1 MPAAICKTVRAPK
14 STLALP
20 GRLAYHNRGV
30 FSSVVGLPM
39 DAAADGPDG
48 GRARKLID
56 LKAIVRHP
64 LQRALLALLGSPIER
79 ALSFAALNEVHA
91 RAGQLTAGTG
101 GGFFHAVLEVLRV
114 DYVLSAEDHDRIPT
128 SGPLVIVAN
137 HPFGGL
143 EGIILGDLMMALR
156 PDVRVLG
163 NFLLQQIGELRD
175 CVIPVNP
182 FGRRDATRT
191 NARALRE
198 AIRWLRGGGAL
209 VTFPAG
215 EVSHL
220 KLRRRQLTDP
230 PWSRHVA
237 AMIRHSQATALPIF
251 FPGRNSTLFQALG
264 LLHPRLRTVL
274 LARELMKKSTRT
286 IEMHVGRPMPWRRL
300 SGFEDDELLTRYLR
314 FNTYFL
320 RHCSVRRRR
329 RPRRRA
335 RARRTAPAPEPV
347 IAPLSAGVL
356 EKEIASLPADRLLAE
371 SGDLGC
377 YTTRA
382 AETPAMMREIGRLR
396 EITFRQVGE
405 GTGNAVDLDRF
416 DAFYDHL
423 FIWNRAGRELVGAY
437 RLGPADVIVDRHGPK
452 GLYTSTLFKFKPAFL
467 ARLRGG
473 VELGRSFIR
482 VEYQKKHSG
491 LSLLWK
497 GIGAYILRSPHYH
510 ILFGPVS
517 ISEDY
522 QAVSRNLMVQ
532 FLRQNKLDAEYAR
545 YVRPRHRYRA
555 GRAGA
560 LDRRALRSTVRNIE
574 DVSLLISSIEKDGKG
589 IPILLR
595 QYLNLN
601 ATICCFNLDR
611 DFSNVVDGLIIVDLT
626 RTDQRLLKR
635 FLGPEGAETFL
646 DRRQATEGAEPAL
659 AAP

>member
-1 MPAAICKTVRAPK
+1 
-14 STLALP
+14 
-20 GRLAYHNRGV
+20 
-30 FSSVVGLPM
+30 M

-48 GRARKLID
+48 NRTEKLID
-56 LKAIVRHP
+56 LKAILRHP
-64 LQRALLALLGSPIER
+64 IQRVLLALLGSPIER
-79 ALSFAALNEVHA
+79 ALSFAALNEIHT
-91 RAGQLTAGTG
+91 RAGQLTAATEWN
-101 GGFFHAVLEVLRV
+101 FFRAVLQVLEV
-114 DYVLSAEDHDRIPT
+114 DYALSDEDRDRIPT

-143 EGIILGDLMMALR
+143 EGIILGDLMMAMR

-163 NFLLQQIGELRD
+163 NFLLQQIPELRD
-175 CVIPVNP
+175 CVIPVDP
-182 FGRRDATRT
+182 FGRRDAIRT

-198 AIRWLRGGGAL
+198 SIRWLRGGGAL

-237 AMIRHSQATALPIF
+237 AMIRHSQATVLPIF
-251 FPGRNSTLFQALG
+251 FPGRNSALFQALG

-274 LARELMKKSTRT
+274 LPHELMKKSTHT
-286 IEMHVGRPMPWRRL
+286 LKVYVGRPMPWRRL
-300 SGFEDDELLTRYLR
+300 SGFEDDESLTRYLR

-329 RPRRRA
+329 LRRRVRVR
-335 RARRTAPAPEPV
+335 RAAPAPEPV
-347 IAPLSAGVL
+347 IAPLSADVL
-356 EKEIASLPADRLLAE
+356 EKEVASLPADRLLAE
-371 SGDLGC
+371 SGELGC
-377 YTTRA
+377 YTMRA
-382 AETPAMMREIGRLR
+382 AEAPAMMREIGRLR

-405 GTGNAVDLDRF
+405 GTGNAVDLDHF

-423 FIWNRAGRELVGAY
+423 FIWNRAERELVGAY
-437 RLGPADVIVDRHGPK
+437 RLGPADVIVDRHGRK

-482 VEYQKKHSG
+482 VEYQRKHSG
-491 LSLLWK
+491 LALLWK
-497 GIGAYILRSPHYH
+497 GIGAYILRGPHYH

-545 YVRPRHRYRA
+545 FVRPRHRYRA

-560 LDRRALRSTVRNIE
+560 LDRRALRNTVRDIE
-574 DVSLLISSIEKDGKG
+574 DVSLLISAIEKDGKG

-601 ATICCFNLDR
+601 ATICCFNVDR

-626 RTDQRLLKR
+626 RTNRRLLKR
-635 FLGPEGAETFL
+635 FLGSEGLEAFLSRHTPEGAE
-646 DRRQATEGAEPAL
+646 AAL
-659 AAP
+659 AAAP